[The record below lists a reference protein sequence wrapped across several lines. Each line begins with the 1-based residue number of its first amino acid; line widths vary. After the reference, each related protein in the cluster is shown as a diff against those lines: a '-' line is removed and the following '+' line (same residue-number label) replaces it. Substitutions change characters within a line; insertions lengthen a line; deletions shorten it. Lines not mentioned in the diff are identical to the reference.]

1 MSPVTVAYASLFLA
15 IVCEVTGSAYLQR
28 SEQFS
33 KLLPSALT
41 VIFYACS
48 FYLLSQ
54 ALKAVPLGVAYA
66 IWAGLGIVLTALVSV
81 LVFKQS
87 LDTSAMLG
95 IGLIISGVVVM
106 QAFSTSVSH

>member
-1 MSPVTVAYASLFLA
+1 MNPVVIAYASLFLA

-33 KLLPSALT
+33 RLVPSVMT
-41 VIFYACS
+41 VIFYGCS

-87 LDTSAMLG
+87 LDTPALLG